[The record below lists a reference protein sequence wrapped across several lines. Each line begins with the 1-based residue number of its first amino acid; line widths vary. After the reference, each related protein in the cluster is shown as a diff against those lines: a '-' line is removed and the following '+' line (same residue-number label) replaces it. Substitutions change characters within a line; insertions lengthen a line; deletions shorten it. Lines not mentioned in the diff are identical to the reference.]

1 MPSACVLTKYGPPS
15 VLEWAEV
22 AMPEPS
28 KGEIRIKAIVSGVGP
43 TDLKIRRGS
52 LAAVYPLPD
61 RAVLGFETAGVVDAV
76 GDGVTGVAVGDEVAA
91 QLMTL
96 GGYGEFVVAKIWAL
110 KPKSVSWE
118 DAGALPA
125 SVEAAVRVLRA
136 LKVSSGET
144 LLLLG
149 AGGSVGMIAAQL
161 ALRQGLHVIA
171 AVGEHDEELLRELG
185 ATLRQ

>member
-22 AMPEPS
+22 AMPQPS
-28 KGEIRIKAIVSGVGP
+28 KGDIRIKAIVSGVGP

-96 GGYGEFVVAKIWAL
+96 GGYGEFVVATI
-110 KPKSVSWE
+110 
-118 DAGALPA
+118 
-125 SVEAAVRVLRA
+125 
-136 LKVSSGET
+136 
-144 LLLLG
+144 
-149 AGGSVGMIAAQL
+149 
-161 ALRQGLHVIA
+161 
-171 AVGEHDEELLRELG
+171 
-185 ATLRQ
+185 

>member
-61 RAVLGFETAGVVDAV
+61 RAFLGFRLAR
-76 GDGVTGVAVGDEVAA
+76 
-91 QLMTL
+91 TL
-96 GGYGEFVVAKIWAL
+96 PG
-110 KPKSVSWE
+110 
-118 DAGALPA
+118 
-125 SVEAAVRVLRA
+125 R
-136 LKVSSGET
+136 
-144 LLLLG
+144 
-149 AGGSVGMIAAQL
+149 
-161 ALRQGLHVIA
+161 
-171 AVGEHDEELLRELG
+171 
-185 ATLRQ
+185 

>member
-1 MPSACVLTKYGPPS
+1 MSSACVLTKYGPPS

-28 KGEIRIKAIVSGVGP
+28 KGEIRIKATVSGGGP

-52 LAAVYPLPD
+52 LAAVYPLQD
-61 RAVLGFETAGVVDAV
+61 RAALGVGPPGVVDAV

-96 GGYGEFVVAKIWAL
+96 GGYAEFVVATIWAF
-110 KPKSVSWE
+110 KPKNARWG
-118 DAGALPA
+118 GARGLLA

-149 AGGSVGMIAAQL
+149 AGGSVA
-161 ALRQGLHVIA
+161 
-171 AVGEHDEELLRELG
+171 
-185 ATLRQ
+185 

>member
-1 MPSACVLTKYGPPS
+1 MPSACVLTEYGPPS

-22 AMPEPS
+22 ALPEPS
-28 KGEIRIKAIVSGVGP
+28 KGEIRIRAMVSGVGP

-96 GGYGEFVVAKIWAL
+96 GGYGEFVLATIWGL
-110 KPKSVSWE
+110 KPQGVSWE

-125 SVEAAVRVLRA
+125 SVEAAVRVFRA
-136 LKVSSGET
+136 LKGS
-144 LLLLG
+144 
-149 AGGSVGMIAAQL
+149 AGGALFVFGPGALVG
-161 ALRQGLHVIA
+161 
-171 AVGEHDEELLRELG
+171 
-185 ATLRQ
+185 

>member
-76 GDGVTGVAVGDEVAA
+76 GDGVKGVA
-91 QLMTL
+91 
-96 GGYGEFVVAKIWAL
+96 
-110 KPKSVSWE
+110 
-118 DAGALPA
+118 AGAQG
-125 SVEAAVRVLRA
+125 VERGDALAPRRRGIGRNDRRTARAPTGAARDRSSRRA
-136 LKVSSGET
+136 RRRA
-144 LLLLG
+144 G
-149 AGGSVGMIAAQL
+149 A
-161 ALRQGLHVIA
+161 
-171 AVGEHDEELLRELG
+171 
-185 ATLRQ
+185 